1 LSHGDGGGEEERD
14 GGVCRGAAR
23 PLIKDRTTIV
33 KKQRGHV
40 RLRLLHP
47 TLIIRKEFRDLDD
60 TVGI

>member
-1 LSHGDGGGEEERD
+1 
-14 GGVCRGAAR
+14 VCRGAAR
-23 PLIKDRTTIV
+23 PLIKDRTAIV

-40 RLRLLHP
+40 RLRLLRP